1 MFRVTFAAIA
11 FKGVFKW
18 TSLNKHELL
27 MSGATPK
34 VALSFRDVLVKIL
47 KAENDGVLE
56 FV

>member
-1 MFRVTFAAIA
+1 
-11 FKGVFKW
+11 
-18 TSLNKHELL
+18 